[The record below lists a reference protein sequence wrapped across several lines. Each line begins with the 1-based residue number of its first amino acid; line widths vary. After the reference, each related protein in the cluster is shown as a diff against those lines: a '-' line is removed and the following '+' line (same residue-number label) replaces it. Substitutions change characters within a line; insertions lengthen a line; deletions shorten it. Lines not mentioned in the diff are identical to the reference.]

1 MIATMDKN
9 NRLIHVYGEDGN
21 GKGDITNF
29 AARYALEG
37 RVKGISAAHHIK
49 IEHIITHEG
58 LKDKILEEIGK
69 HFPI

>member
-37 RVKGISAAHHIK
+37 RVKGI
-49 IEHIITHEG
+49 
-58 LKDKILEEIGK
+58 
-69 HFPI
+69 